1 MPKVPEFQRILYDN
15 CQLFNIFIVISGKDQ
30 NMDHKSRC
38 ENCIVRQFNS
48 LRAMTKEELKRVS
61 DSKLTKTIKKGE
73 ALFEE
78 GDKLNGVYC
87 VREGVSKLSKLSAN
101 GKDQIV
107 KLATKG
113 EVMGQRSVIVE
124 ESANLSAVAVNDM
137 QVCFIPKEAIVNTLH
152 SNPDFTYEVLRHM
165 AHDLKEADDVIV
177 DMSHHLKEA
186 DDVIVN
192 MSQKTVKQRIAE
204 AFLYLKNNYG
214 EDKDGYLLLTLS
226 REDIANVVGTAT
238 ESCIRI
244 ISEFKKKG
252 LLKSSGKK
260 LGIVNEKG
268 LQDLAD
274 GF

>member
-1 MPKVPEFQRILYDN
+1 
-15 CQLFNIFIVISGKDQ
+15 
-30 NMDHKSRC
+30 MDSESRC
-38 ENCIVRQFNS
+38 ENCIIRQFNS
-48 LRAMTKEELKRVS
+48 LRAMSKDELKQVS
-61 DSKLTKTIKKGE
+61 DTKVTRKIKKGDSI
-73 ALFEE
+73 FEE
-78 GDKLNGVYC
+78 GEKLKGVYC
-87 VREGVSKLSKLSAN
+87 VRDGVSKLSKLSAN

-113 EVMGQRSVIVE
+113 EVMGQRSVISE

-137 QVCFIPKEAIVNTLH
+137 EVCFIPKEAIVNTLH
-152 SNPDFTYEVLRHM
+152 KNPDFTFEVLRLM
-165 AHDLKEADDVIV
+165 AHDLR
-177 DMSHHLKEA
+177 EA

-204 AFLYLKNNYG
+204 AFLYLMKNYG
-214 EDKDGYLLLTLS
+214 EDEDGYLCLTLS

-252 LLKSSGKK
+252 MLKSSGKK
-260 LGIVNEKG
+260 LGIEDEKK

>member
-1 MPKVPEFQRILYDN
+1 MEE
-15 CQLFNIFIVISGKDQ
+15 
-30 NMDHKSRC
+30 SRC

-48 LRAMTKEELKRVS
+48 LRAMNKEELKKVS
-61 DSKLTKTIKKGE
+61 DSKITKRVKKGE
-73 ALFEE
+73 PLFEE

-87 VREGVSKLSKLSAN
+87 VRNGVSKMSKLSPN

-113 EVMGQRSVIVE
+113 EVMGQRSVIAE
-124 ESANLSAVAVNDM
+124 EHANLSAVAVSDM
-137 QVCFIPKEAIVNTLH
+137 EVCFIPKESITTTLQK
-152 SNPDFTYEVLRHM
+152 NPNFTLEVLRHM
-165 AHDLKEADDVIV
+165 AHD
-177 DMSHHLKEA
+177 LKEA

-204 AFLYLKNNYG
+204 AFLYLKNNFG
-214 EDKDGYLLLTLS
+214 EDAEGFLALTLS

-238 ESCIRI
+238 ESAIRI

-252 LLKSSGKK
+252 LIHTSGKK
-260 LGIVNEKG
+260 IGIADERK
-268 LQDLAD
+268 LTDLAE